1 MSAFDRPES
10 RRTAIFFIVIIV
22 VIILILGFVFGGVEG
37 IFGMIKFVT
46 LFAMIV
52 CFIGFIFYVVWF
64 LFFKRN
70 PRNLTFENWKSYVKS
85 ALDNGSDMMT
95 DLILTGDSQHSAKRF
110 MTIKGYLRILAF
122 DNKEYDM
129 FIGKK
134 QPMNPLEEY
143 KAVILRPTQ
152 HSELIGDVFVT
163 GISLIQKYGYYFLN
177 TMLLDYKAIDTH
189 VAYDTYRTLMF
200 ENLGDLKQI
209 FDRAVGLDPEFR
221 KAQMEQKLLKIPI
234 LSGQQQQGGQ
244 QQGGQQ

>member
-1 MSAFDRPES
+1 
-10 RRTAIFFIVIIV
+10 
-22 VIILILGFVFGGVEG
+22 
-37 IFGMIKFVT
+37 
-46 LFAMIV
+46 
-52 CFIGFIFYVVWF
+52 
-64 LFFKRN
+64 
-70 PRNLTFENWKSYVKS
+70 
-85 ALDNGSDMMT
+85 
-95 DLILTGDSQHSAKRF
+95 

-143 KAVILRPTQ
+143 KAVILQPTQ
-152 HSELIGDVFVT
+152 HSELIGDVFVN
-163 GISLIQKYGYYFLN
+163 GISLIQKYGYFFLN
-177 TMLLDYKAIDTH
+177 TMLLDYKAIDQH